1 MARLSDQLI
10 DRVKQSISLVAWLRE
25 KGHTLKKHGKDF
37 ILSCPHHNDDTPSLV
52 ISPDTNLWHC
62 MGACQEGGS
71 IIDWVMKTERL
82 GFREAVELLAK
93 ELPADIEPT
102 NTTPELTGNPD
113 TFSPLV
119 ANKQALLQRVVSF
132 YHDTLKQHPEAIAY
146 LESRGLNDPALI
158 DEFLLGY
165 ANRSLLSKLPAKH
178 TRKGKDIRV
187 QLQEMGVLRKTGHEH
202 FNGSLVVPVIE
213 WGNFQEKSMVIKELY
228 GRKLSNGLRPGTA
241 YHLYLPG
248 AHEGVWNMNAWM
260 NNDEIILCE
269 SLIDAMTF
277 WVNGFKNV
285 TASYGTSGFT
295 DDHLAA
301 FLQHGIKRVLIAY
314 DRDEAG
320 EVVAK
325 KLAQTLQKQGISCFR
340 VNFPKGMDANEYA
353 LKVLPA
359 NKSLPLVLSKS
370 VFMGEGEAPNITSCN
385 SIEFSAKESDTL
397 SPLAAYPKP
406 NERLPIVE
414 KALEKQP
421 ETVVVVDVKKE
432 YSEELGAKKD
442 AGKEEVKSESS
453 KDNDMEVTD
462 KEVSIRFGNRRY
474 RVRGLKK
481 NLGYDALKIN
491 LLVSANDNCHVDTFD
506 FYSARHRL
514 QFTKHAS
521 LELECEERTLKKDLG
536 KLLLK
541 LEALQ
546 EKNIQDTLKPEEKAV
561 ELSPDEKAQALAL
574 LETPDLLSRI
584 VDDFDRA
591 GVVGEETNK
600 LMAYLAC
607 VSRKLES
614 PLAIMIQS
622 TSAAGKSALMD
633 AVLALM
639 PEEEKIQYSAM
650 TGQSL
655 FYMGRTHLKNKILA
669 IAEEEGAHNASYAL
683 KLLQSEGEVSIASTG
698 KDAESG
704 NLVTQEYT
712 VEGPVMLMMTTTAI
726 DIDEELLNRCVV
738 LTVNES
744 AEQTQAI
751 HAQQRAKQTLEGMLA
766 KQKRKV
772 ILQQHKNAQRLIKSY
787 LVVNPYAE
795 QLTFLSDKTR
805 TRRDHMKYLQLINS
819 IALLHQYQR
828 QIKTTEYE
836 GEVLEYLEVT
846 WDDIAVAN
854 VLAHDVLGCTLD
866 ELPPQTRNLLGLIH
880 DYLTQQCETL
890 SMSQEDYRFT
900 RKEIRV
906 ITGWGN
912 TQLKIHMA
920 RLVDLEYLTVHSRGK
935 GQTYQYELLYD
946 GEGQEGER
954 FVMNLI
960 NTEKAGI
967 DGKWSG
973 LKARWSDQTSHRSG
987 LGRAMVGR
995 ESVGGQTLKNAE
1007 DTGMAGSN
1015 KKTQEH
1021 IPKTPLNGKKH
1032 PHPTHQSKASINTG
1046 LLNQR
1051 QPSDQDGALV

>member
-1 MARLSDQLI
+1 MVRLSDQLI
-10 DRVKQSISLVAWLRE
+10 DNVKKDIPLVAWLKD
-25 KGHTLKKHGKDF
+25 KGHTLKNHGKDF

-52 ISPDTNLWHC
+52 ISPVTNLWHC

-93 ELPADIEPT
+93 ELPAGIEPT
-102 NTTPELTGNPD
+102 KITPEVAENTD

-132 YHDTLKQHPEAIAY
+132 YHDTLKQNPEAIAY

-178 TRKGKDIRV
+178 TRKGKDIRI
-187 QLQEMGVLRKTGHEH
+187 QLQETGVLRKTGHEH
-202 FNGSLVVPVIE
+202 FNGSLVVPVID
-213 WGNFQEKSMVIKELY
+213 WGNFQEKPMVIKELY
-228 GRKLSNGLRPGTA
+228 GRKLGTGLRPGTA

-248 AHEGVWNMNAWM
+248 SHEGVWNASALA

-320 EVVAK
+320 EVAAK
-325 KLAQTLQKQGISCFR
+325 KLAKTLQKQAISCFR

-385 SIEFSAKESDTL
+385 TIEFSAKESDTL
-397 SPLAAYPKP
+397 PPLAAYPKP
-406 NERLPIVE
+406 NEPLSHVKNI
-414 KALEKQP
+414 LEKQP
-421 ETVVVVDVKKE
+421 ETVVVDVK
-432 YSEELGAKKD
+432 EENPEEIDAKID
-442 AGKEEVKSESS
+442 AKKEEVKSAPS
-453 KDNDMEVTD
+453 KDDDMEVTD
-462 KEVSIRFGNRRY
+462 KEVSITFGDRRY

-481 NLGYDALKIN
+481 NLSYDQLKIN
-491 LLVSANDNCHVDTFD
+491 VLVSAGDLCHVDTFD

-514 QFTKHAS
+514 QFTKQVS
-521 LELECEERTLKKDLG
+521 LELECDERVIKKDLG

-541 LEALQ
+541 LETLQ
-546 EKNIQDTLKPEEKAV
+546 EQQIQSTLKPENNAV
-561 ELSPDEKAQALAL
+561 VLSPEETAQALEL

-600 LMAYLAC
+600 LMGYLAC

-622 TSAAGKSALMD
+622 TSAAGKSSLMD

-639 PEEEKIQYSAM
+639 PDEEKVQYSAM

-698 KDAESG
+698 KDQESG

-744 AEQTQAI
+744 VEQTQAI
-751 HAQQRAKQTLEGMLA
+751 HVQQRAKQTLEGMLA
-766 KQKRKV
+766 KQKQKT
-772 ILQQHKNAQRLIKSY
+772 ILQQHQNAQRLLKSY

-805 TRRDHMKYLQLINS
+805 MRRDHMKYLQLINS

-828 QIKTTEYE
+828 PIKTTTYE

-846 WDDIAVAN
+846 KADIDCAN
-854 VLAHDVLGCTLD
+854 KIAHEVFGRSLD
-866 ELPPQTRNLLGLIH
+866 ELPPQTRKLLNLT
-880 DYLTQQCETL
+880 YQMVTEASKTL
-890 SMSQEDYRFT
+890 SMEMGDYRFS
-900 RKEIRV
+900 RRLIREYC
-906 ITGWGN
+906 GWSDG
-912 TQLKIHMA
+912 QLKIHCR
-920 RLVDLEYLTVHSRGK
+920 RLEDMEYFLIHRGSRGCSIE
-935 GQTYQYELLYD
+935 YELLFSGD
-946 GEGQEGER
+946 QSQGKSLSG
-954 FVMNLI
+954 LI
-960 NTEKAGI
+960 NIEKLALDDQKVGQKVQKSGGNVEKAAPSQGQVSP
-967 DGKWSG
+967 KSG
-973 LKARWSDQTSHRSG
+973 
-987 LGRAMVGR
+987 
-995 ESVGGQTLKNAE
+995 
-1007 DTGMAGSN
+1007 GSQASIN
-1015 KKTQEH
+1015 EENPNRLVSNDNSTQSSPK
-1021 IPKTPLNGKKH
+1021 IPINGKKY
-1032 PHPTHQSKASINTG
+1032 PNPTTHQSKASINTG
-1046 LLNQR
+1046 LLNQH
-1051 QPSDQDGALV
+1051 QSSDQEEVLV